1 MADESEVVQ
10 GRGVKELWPMG
21 FFEMEEVGVLGEW
34 ETHFGIA
41 RTLF

>member
-1 MADESEVVQ
+1 MNLRLYKSLSD
-10 GRGVKELWPMG
+10 GVFAKG
-21 FFEMEEVGVLGEW
+21 FFEMEEDGVLGEW